1 MLNTSEAEEIVILRQ
16 DINKMKMVLVAMNQQ
31 HKKDIRYIYFLII
44 ALIIFCV
51 LTFFGLYRLNESL
64 KGDHTEWKKETTFQ
78 V

>member
-1 MLNTSEAEEIVILRQ
+1 MLNTSEAEEMTVLQQ
-16 DINKMKMVLVAMNQQ
+16 DIQRMKMVIVAMDQR
-31 HKKDIRYIYFLII
+31 HKSDIRYIYFLII
-44 ALIIFCV
+44 ALIIFCA